1 MQLKLPK
8 LFAKVYVNKT
18 VCLIVSMLFNAVG
31 LKKIRS
37 QLIPSVQKKKSYN
50 PQSWHDT
57 PIEILQPLVN
67 PNQPNAREKNIP
79 Y

>member
-37 QLIPSVQKKKSYN
+37 QLIPSVQKK
-50 PQSWHDT
+50 
-57 PIEILQPLVN
+57 EL
-67 PNQPNAREKNIP
+67 
-79 Y
+79 